1 MVPSESD
8 EFDALKD
15 TSNGAMPEVGLA
27 AKLAIGD

>member
-8 EFDALKD
+8 EFGALKD

-27 AKLAIGD
+27 VKTCCR